1 MDMTDA
7 WLKAIRE
14 LRELRIEVLVGGN
27 VPDFATYQRLSGV
40 IEGLNLAEREL
51 LDLQRNLQE
60 QEDDE

>member
-1 MDMTDA
+1 MDVTDA

-14 LRELRIEVLVGGN
+14 LKERRAEALVAGK
-27 VPDFATYQRLSGV
+27 VPDFATYKRLVGV

-51 LDLQRNLQE
+51 LDLQRIQQE

>member
-1 MDMTDA
+1 MDVTDA
-7 WLKAIRE
+7 WLKAVRDLKE
-14 LRELRIEVLVGGN
+14 RRIEVLVGGN

-51 LDLQRNLQE
+51 LDLQRIQQE

>member
-1 MDMTDA
+1 MDVTDA
-7 WLKAIRE
+7 WLKAIRDLKE
-14 LRELRIEVLVGGN
+14 HRTEVLVGGN

-51 LDLQRNLQE
+51 LDLQRIQQE